1 MTILPRTS
9 RPGLL
14 ALALATILLAGCG
27 GRETPAPPAPA
38 APAETQPEAKP
49 EATAAMPH
57 LLDLGAHSCIP
68 CKMMAP
74 ILDELTKEYEGRM
87 KVTFIDVWANPD
99 EGKKYGIQTIP
110 TQIFY
115 GSDGQELFR
124 HVGFLAKEDILA
136 KWRELG
142 YDFAATEKEE

>member
-1 MTILPRTS
+1 MTIIPRTS

-27 GRETPAPPAPA
+27 GRETPAPPSPEAS
-38 APAETQPEAKP
+38 AETQPEAKP
-49 EATAAMPH
+49 ATTAAMPH

-74 ILDELTKEYEGRM
+74 ILEELTKEYEGRM
-87 KVTFIDVWANPD
+87 NVTFIDVWANPD
-99 EGKKYGIQTIP
+99 EGKKYGIEQIP

-115 GSDGQELFR
+115 GSDGKELFR